1 MTEKYQS
8 SLVQVIASVRHQAI
22 SQTSADL
29 LSIGSLETNVSKILI
44 QILMYSKL
52 LFQENASE
60 ISVSWK

>member
-8 SLVQVIASVRHQAI
+8 SLVQVIASVRHQTI